1 MANIQKH
8 FEKFHDAIRVDYET
22 SAPLREKRDII
33 LKRIRKYLRD
43 NNLPGVDE
51 LLQGSYAMKTGV
63 KPIAGLEYD
72 IDVALRFGIKDTE
85 YTAQQVREWIHNS
98 VKGHTK
104 EVCPKGPCD
113 RVAYTGDGYHVDL
126 VSYAVWEDMFH
137 QDQFRLA
144 HKKSGWRPAD
154 PPRLLAH
161 VDDAMAPY
169 QGTEDAATS
178 TNQFRR
184 CVRYL
189 RRSSDVAIPKES
201 DSKPTGLGFVLLAIR
216 SLQPTKSWDGK
227 PDDRKALENML
238 RSVLGLFPGR
248 IVLRKPVPEGEDMF
262 ARLSDP
268 DMDALKGRF
277 KLLLSDLEKA
287 GQLIDP
293 ADACKLLTKHFGD
306 DFPVPEPEETGKKTS
321 APAIVPSSSSGA

>member
-1 MANIQKH
+1 MANIQKQ
-8 FEKFHDAIRVDYET
+8 FEKFHDAIRIDYDT

-33 LKRIRKYLRD
+33 LEKIRKYLREHK
-43 NNLPGVDE
+43 LPGIDE
-51 LLQGSYAMKTGV
+51 LHQGSYAMKTGV
-63 KPIAGLEYD
+63 KPIADLEYD
-72 IDVALRFGIKDTE
+72 IDVGLRFGINETD
-85 YTAQQVREWIHNS
+85 YTAQEVRGWIREA
-98 VKGHTK
+98 VKDHTE
-104 EVCPKGPCD
+104 EVYSKGPCD
-113 RVAYTGDGYHVDL
+113 RVVYVDGYHVDL
-126 VSYAVWEDMFH
+126 VSYAVWEDIFH
-137 QDQFRLA
+137 QEQFRLA
-144 HKKSGWRPAD
+144 HQKSGWRPAD

-161 VDDAMAPY
+161 VDAALKPY
-169 QGTEDAATS
+169 VGTEDS
-178 TNQFRR
+178 VSNTNQFRR

-189 RRSSDVAIPKES
+189 RRATDIAIPKES

-216 SLQPTKSWDGK
+216 TLQPTKTWEGK

-238 RSVLGLFPGR
+238 RSVLSVFPGR
-248 IVLRKPVPEGEDMF
+248 IVIRKPVPEGEDMF
-262 ARLSDP
+262 ARLSDQ

-277 KLLLSDLEKA
+277 KALLSDLEKA